1 MDQRQL
7 EGIRTTLEAERVNL
21 EHQLADHGVPA
32 GAEGIEVDIDEGFA
46 DSGHATAERS
56 QLISLVE
63 QLRDAHADT
72 VRALRKI
79 EEGTYGRCERCGE
92 TIPPERL
99 EAMPR
104 ARLCVPC
111 KQAAGS

>member
-1 MDQRQL
+1 MDQQQL
-7 EGIRTTLEAERVNL
+7 DAIRRTLDAERVNL
-21 EHQLADHGVPA
+21 EHQLVEHGVPV
-32 GAEGIEVDIDEGFA
+32 GTEGIQVDTDEGFA

-56 QLISLVE
+56 QLISMVE
-63 QLRDAHADT
+63 QLQEAHSDT
-72 VRALRKI
+72 VRALAKI
-79 EEGTYGRCERCGE
+79 DEGTYGKCERCGE

-111 KQAAGS
+111 KQAIGA